1 MFKYQILLEYDGSK
15 FVGWQVQRKG
25 ASVQKTVEKI
35 LSKLLKT
42 KIIIYGAGRTDSG
55 VHAIEQSAHF
65 DIKKKIANLNTL
77 INL

>member
-35 LSKLLKT
+35 QG
-42 KIIIYGAGRTDSG
+42 I
-55 VHAIEQSAHF
+55 QFF
-65 DIKKKIANLNTL
+65 DQWF
-77 INL
+77 